1 MKIVGIGGG
10 TGLPV
15 LLRGLNLL
23 AARATRETEDEIIT
37 TAVVCVSDTGGSS
50 GILRRKFGIPAVGDL
65 RNCLV
70 ALAEASSPLA
80 DLFQIRLAADAQF
93 AGHPLGNLI
102 VTALF
107 ARSGN
112 LREALAASAKLLQ
125 SRGEVLA
132 STERATTLCAEFD
145 DGSVTRGEAGIAAR
159 KAGIRRVWM
168 EPERPQ
174 PGFGV
179 VEKLLQADAIVIGP
193 GSLFTSIVPN
203 LLPAG
208 VAEAIER
215 SAALKIIVSNLMT
228 EPGETAGFSA
238 ADHLHVL
245 KKYTKFGS
253 APICLLN
260 SRPIPQQAVGRYA
273 RAGSEP
279 VPGDQREIVKEGAV
293 PVSADLLDEQA
304 TEIRHDSLKLAHL
317 VAALTRGVM
326 RVRDLGSP
334 EMD

>member
-15 LLRGLNLL
+15 LLRGLKQL
-23 AARATRETEDEIIT
+23 AANTTREMEDEIDT

-70 ALAEASSPLA
+70 ALAEASSPLT
-80 DLFQIRLAADAQF
+80 DLFQVRLAADAPLG
-93 AGHPLGNLI
+93 GHPLGNLI

-132 STERATTLCAEFD
+132 STERETTLCAEFN
-145 DGSVTRGEAGIAAR
+145 DGSVARGESEIAAR
-159 KAGIRRVWM
+159 RAGIRRVWM
-168 EPERPQ
+168 EPERP
-174 PGFGV
+174 PSGFGV

-203 LLPAG
+203 LLPVG

-215 SAALKIIVSNLMT
+215 SAALKIVVSNLMT
-228 EPGETAGFSA
+228 EPGETVGFTA
-238 ADHLHVL
+238 ADHLQVL
-245 KKYTKFGS
+245 NRYTRFGP

-260 SRPIPQQAVGRYA
+260 SRPIPQLAVRRYA

-279 VPGDQREIVKEGAV
+279 VPGDARGIASQGAV
-293 PVSADLLDEQA
+293 PVSVDLLDEQA
-304 TEIRHDSLKLAHL
+304 TEIRHDPLKLAHL
-317 VAALTRGVM
+317 VVALTRGVM
-326 RVRDLGSP
+326 RVRDLGTP

>member
-15 LLRGLNLL
+15 LLRGLKEL
-23 AARATRETEDEIIT
+23 AVSSTREMEEEITT

-70 ALAEASSPLA
+70 ALAEASSALTE
-80 DLFQIRLAADAQF
+80 LFQVRLAADAQL

-132 STERATTLCAEFD
+132 STERETTLCAEFD
-145 DGSVTRGEAGIAAR
+145 DGSVTRGEAEIAAR
-159 KAGIRRVWM
+159 RAGIRRVWM
-168 EPERPQ
+168 EPERPP
-174 PGFGV
+174 PGSDV

-203 LLPAG
+203 LLTAG
-208 VAEAIER
+208 VAEAIEG
-215 SAALKIIVSNLMT
+215 SAAVKIVVGNLMT
-228 EPGETAGFSA
+228 EPGETAGCSA
-238 ADHLHVL
+238 ADHLRVL
-245 KKYTKFGS
+245 NSYTGFGS

-260 SRPIPQQAVGRYA
+260 SRPIPQTAVQRYA

-279 VPGDQREIVKEGAV
+279 VSGDEREIVSEGAV

-304 TEIRHDSLKLAHL
+304 TEIRHDPLKLARL
-317 VAALTRGVM
+317 VACLTRGVM